1 MRPARRG
8 CARRSPT
15 PTGSRTPSLF
25 LVGLG
30 EEGKEVEEKKER
42 GAPPP
47 SPCPIRT
54 RGEGRAAL
62 GLAASPLLH

>member
-1 MRPARRG
+1 MPPYIKEQGGEVRPAREGR
-8 CARRSPT
+8 ARRSPT

-42 GAPPP
+42 GPPP
-47 SPCPIRT
+47 LFLSY
-54 RGEGRAAL
+54 
-62 GLAASPLLH
+62 SD